1 MDYMLKSND
10 KRIVINDFIQGEPLS
25 EENLD
30 RTLELVTNLRKFEYE
45 NPVKSKVSDDENA
58 NEIRLL
64 FGDSKSIWIYTGY
77 YWEEIYEPYFTDQTQ
92 EYIDNYLKHYEIRKH
107 IISQCDVLIDGRYV
121 DSQKDISLKWRG
133 SSNQRV
139 IDVRKS
145 LEKKEVILYCD

>member
-45 NPVKSKVSDDENA
+45 NPVKSKVSEDENA